1 MRNVSRKLIFTTI
14 LSFFL
19 ATQFYAQCIADIEIT
34 TEGNGT
40 ANVLTCPNDGR
51 SDLVIFQ
58 SNLGNAETNY
68 VFVITNE
75 NNIILDYRQNPY
87 LNFERVNFSPLRIYG
102 LSYSGGLKI
111 RRGAKLFSTQ
121 LATECF
127 ELSKNF
133 ITIEKS
139 IPNAGQVATMQGL
152 QAVNF
157 CPGDPSNRVR
167 FQSSASDENDYAYAA
182 VDADGKI
189 LAVTTG
195 DVLDFSEFEAGM
207 YEVVGIAYRG
217 TLLDIVGDNI
227 DVNYLS
233 DACFSLSKN
242 RVEVRLEELD
252 AGTIEASAA
261 GEVLEACTL
270 ETPLSFSTVEAPNSS
285 YAYLIVN
292 ESDEIAAILNPDEN
306 LNVSDLAFGNYRIR
320 GLAYTRS
327 LTVQIGDDINKGD
340 FSLGCFE
347 LSKNTIQLQKT
358 ALSANT
364 ITTLDGLQAVDF
376 CEDNTFSL
384 NYEAVD
390 YATIAYVITDEN
402 QKVVSINESSEVTVD
417 LETANI
423 YGVAYTG
430 TLALEIGDDLMNTSI
445 SDACY
450 QVSETPVSVKK
461 VELEGGTLELLSG
474 GTDFYACPE
483 TTGQLTLQANHQNAT
498 GNLYTYLLLDDAD
511 IVQAISE
518 NGSFSFTEA
527 LTGEFSILGV
537 AHLLPLSITLGDAF
551 STDYSLSEECY
562 DLSNNN
568 IKVVWQEPSGGRIS
582 TLTDESEVLLCADT
596 ENTLINLKNEDAS
609 GANYI
614 YILTDVAGT
623 ILAYSI

>member
-1 MRNVSRKLIFTTI
+1 
-14 LSFFL
+14 
-19 ATQFYAQCIADIEIT
+19 
-34 TEGNGT
+34 
-40 ANVLTCPNDGR
+40 
-51 SDLVIFQ
+51 
-58 SNLGNAETNY
+58 
-68 VFVITNE
+68 
-75 NNIILDYRQNPY
+75 
-87 LNFERVNFSPLRIYG
+87 
-102 LSYSGGLKI
+102 
-111 RRGAKLFSTQ
+111 
-121 LATECF
+121 
-127 ELSKNF
+127 
-133 ITIEKS
+133 
-139 IPNAGQVATMQGL
+139 
-152 QAVNF
+152 
-157 CPGDPSNRVR
+157 
-167 FQSSASDENDYAYAA
+167 
-182 VDADGKI
+182 
-189 LAVTTG
+189 
-195 DVLDFSEFEAGM
+195 
-207 YEVVGIAYRG
+207 
-217 TLLDIVGDNI
+217 
-227 DVNYLS
+227 
-233 DACFSLSKN
+233 
-242 RVEVRLEELD
+242 
-252 AGTIEASAA
+252 
-261 GEVLEACTL
+261 
-270 ETPLSFSTVEAPNSS
+270 
-285 YAYLIVN
+285 
-292 ESDEIAAILNPDEN
+292 
-306 LNVSDLAFGNYRIR
+306 
-320 GLAYTRS
+320 S

-430 TLALEIGDDLMNTSI
+430 TLALEIGDDLMNTAL

-623 ILAYSI
+623 ILAYSISGFDVANFEGTDFLIHGLAFTGSYKEELGINIADAVFAENCHALTTEPLSIGSFKPQETFVADQSLQSDLDICAASDE